1 MNRTG
6 TCNWLLVIIYVC
18 ADINLLVVG
27 SNVSLAA
34 SLILQDTILQSQCEG
49 TGKLTLLE
57 VTLGGLD
64 DGLNLEGP

>member
-1 MNRTG
+1 MNV
-6 TCNWLLVIIYVC
+6 NLLVI
-18 ADINLLVVG
+18 G
-27 SNVSLAA
+27 SNVCLTT

-64 DGLNLEGP
+64 DGLNLEGS